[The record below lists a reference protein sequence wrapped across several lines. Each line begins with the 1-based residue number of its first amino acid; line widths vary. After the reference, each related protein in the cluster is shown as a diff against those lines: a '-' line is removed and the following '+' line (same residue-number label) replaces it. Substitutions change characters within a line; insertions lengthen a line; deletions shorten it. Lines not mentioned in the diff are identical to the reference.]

1 MNDIDIKLKNLTIG
15 LPKERKYAED
25 RAPTIEE
32 IQKLIEYPD
41 RRIRAI
47 ILTMISSGIRLGVWD
62 DLYLKNIT
70 QLKKEMET
78 L

>member
-1 MNDIDIKLKNLTIG
+1 MKSDISIKWKKITVG

-41 RRIRAI
+41 RRMKS
-47 ILTMISSGIRLGVWD
+47 T
-62 DLYLKNIT
+62 
-70 QLKKEMET
+70 
-78 L
+78 